1 MSTKNL
7 NTVTLI
13 DGLPTTLGADTVYYK
28 TVILRPATVA
38 MDLRAVELSERIVY
52 IEGKPKLLLSD
63 EMYRVAMTMLRI
75 ERFVADGSGLGDID
89 HPLIDLK
96 MMGRLSPQDLEK
108 IEQQTALMDL
118 AAQVRYGNIT
128 QEEFDDFFNATPN
141 TQKKE
146 SAPQPTGEAG
156 DVDEHAD
163 QSRPAVGRLD

>member
-63 EMYRVAMTMLRI
+63 AMYHVALTMLRI
-75 ERFVADGSGLGDID
+75 ERFTAEGSGLGDID
-89 HPLIDLK
+89 HSLIDLNTIA
-96 MMGRLSPQDLEK
+96 RLNPRDFDR
-108 IEQQTALMDL
+108 IETSIMLMDL
-118 AAQVRYGNIT
+118 AEAVRYGNIT
-128 QEEFDDFFNATPN
+128 QEAFDATIETSTQPN
-141 TQKKE
+141 KTA
-146 SAPQPTGEAG
+146 APQPAGEAG
-156 DVDEHAD
+156 DVDEHTD
-163 QSRPAVGRLD
+163 QSRPAVGRLDD